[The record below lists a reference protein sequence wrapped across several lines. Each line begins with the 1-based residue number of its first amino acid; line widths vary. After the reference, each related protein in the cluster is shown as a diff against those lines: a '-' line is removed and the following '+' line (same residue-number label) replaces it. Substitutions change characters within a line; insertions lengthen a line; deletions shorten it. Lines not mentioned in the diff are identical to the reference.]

1 MNKSAALFLKLV
13 TFLLLCFTS
22 IANSQT
28 VLVSGKVVDNTGS
41 PLPGVSIIVEGTSTG
56 AETDFD
62 GMYVINIKT
71 PKAILVFTY
80 LGFESQKIKVLDQK
94 KINVILKERSD
105 ELEEIRIVAFSK
117 NSIILFK

>member
-56 AETDFD
+56 RSEERRV
-62 GMYVINIKT
+62 G
-71 PKAILVFTY
+71 
-80 LGFESQKIKVLDQK
+80 
-94 KINVILKERSD
+94 KECRSRWSPD
-105 ELEEIRIVAFSK
+105 D
-117 NSIILFK
+117 

>member
-13 TFLLLCFTS
+13 TFLLFCFTS

-80 LGFESQKIKVLDQK
+80 LGFESQKIKVLDQI
-94 KINVILKERSD
+94 KINIILKESSD

-117 NSIILFK
+117 QKRIV